1 MAQAT
6 CGLQGRFCLSSAGR
20 RARGGGTTSRLPRA
34 APELGRAQRREFL
47 RTPPLGLALSSFSSA
62 HSQPLSHV
70 LPGRPPHRRA
80 HLGLR
85 CVRIRA
91 GAASRCA
98 HTCCAAG
105 SNLQALLDAAGSSS
119 LPDARITQVLSN
131 RKAAY
136 GLERAKNAGVPGAVL
151 SLSPWLKAHP
161 GSSRD
166 DYDGL
171 LAQAVLAGGEGK
183 SADVLAAAREG
194 AAASTSTPA
203 PSALPD
209 LVVLAGFMHI
219 VSSAFLAPLRRA
231 NVPVINLHPALPA
244 QFDGV
249 DAIGRAWRAFQDG
262 TLLDGKTGVMVH
274 EVIEEVD
281 RGAPIVVRDVPC
293 RQGESLEGLET
304 RIHAVEH
311 EIIVEAARE
320 MLQRKQR

>member
-1 MAQAT
+1 
-6 CGLQGRFCLSSAGR
+6 
-20 RARGGGTTSRLPRA
+20 
-34 APELGRAQRREFL
+34 
-47 RTPPLGLALSSFSSA
+47 
-62 HSQPLSHV
+62 
-70 LPGRPPHRRA
+70 
-80 HLGLR
+80 
-85 CVRIRA
+85 VRSVVKRVR
-91 GAASRCA
+91 SCA
-98 HTCCAAG
+98 HTATG

-119 LPDARITQVLSN
+119 LPGARVTQVLSN

-136 GLERAKNAGVPGAVL
+136 GLERAKNAGVPSATL

-183 SADVLAAAREG
+183 SEEVLAAAREG
-194 AAASTSTPA
+194 AASSSSAPA
-203 PSALPD
+203 TALPD

-231 NVPVINLHPALPA
+231 GVPVINLHPALPT

-262 TLLDGKTGVMVH
+262 TLKDGKTGVMVH

-281 RGAPIVVRDVPC
+281 RGAPIVVREVPC
-293 RQGESLEGLET
+293 REGESLEELET
-304 RIHAVEH
+304 RIHQVEH
-311 EIIVEAARE
+311 EIIVEATRE